1 MEWAITEK
9 EKHAQYQRWNV
20 LYIGFYLGSL
30 DTLKLREKVW
40 DFYAF
45 VDFLQKGSIHLFC
58 QLAQGL
64 EFLRVYLI
72 IISLPWIFMKY
83 SIYLIVQLF

>member
-9 EKHAQYQRWNV
+9 EKHAQYQWWNV

-30 DTLKLREKVW
+30 DTLKLRAKVW

-45 VDFLQKGSIHLFC
+45 VDFLQNGSIHLFC